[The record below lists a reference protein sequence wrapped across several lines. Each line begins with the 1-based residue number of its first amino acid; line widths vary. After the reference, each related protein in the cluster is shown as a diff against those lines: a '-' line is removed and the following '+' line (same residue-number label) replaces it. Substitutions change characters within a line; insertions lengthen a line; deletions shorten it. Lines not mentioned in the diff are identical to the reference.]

1 MTTLTEAGAS
11 GPAAASVPL
20 LRSTVRY
27 SGPRCTALALVAV
40 AATGANLLLPVTL
53 GRALDLLLA
62 GDPAGSRWVLWCTGL
77 VLAVA
82 VLDAVETVLGGT
94 TNARATA
101 WLRHRLVGHVL
112 AVGPRAVGR
121 FGPGDLVARL
131 VGNAAQAGTAP
142 ATVAALLAALAGPL
156 GAVVALGLIDLW
168 LVVVFLVGAPL
179 LALVLRALARDSS
192 ACVTRYQR
200 AQGRIAGGLAEA
212 VAGAR
217 TIAAAGIADRTVAR
231 VLRPLPELSREG
243 HRMWRVQGR
252 AAARAAAVA
261 PLSQLA
267 VVAGAGVL
275 LTQQRLSVGELLA
288 ASRYAVLAA
297 GIGVLVGHLSSL
309 IRARAGAARLT
320 EILTEPAPTYGDRL
334 LPGTGQGL
342 PEPGRPSGQGRSERG
357 AWGLKGDGTPHRGG
371 REPGGAS
378 GRGAPEPDNTAGPG
392 APEADDMSGPGPL
405 EPESLS
411 PRRRRTPDTP
421 AGQGRLE
428 LCSVTVRRGGRALLD
443 GVDLV
448 VPGGSTLAVVGRSG
462 AGKSLLAAVAGRL
475 VDPDEGEVRLD
486 GVPLCELDRRE
497 LRRAIVHAF
506 ARPALL
512 GDSVE
517 DTIAFGAP
525 RPSPARV
532 REAARA
538 AHADAFVRRLPDG
551 YATPC
556 ADAPLSG
563 GEAQRLGLARAFA
576 RDSRLLVLDDA
587 LSSLDTVTEHRITD
601 ALLRPA
607 TGGTRLL
614 IAHRATTAARADA
627 VAWLDGGRVR
637 AVGPHAELWRTA
649 GYRELFG
656 GAAAAAR
663 VPEPDAAD
671 PGCTA
676 PYGAPGGGGR

>member
-40 AATGANLLLPVTL
+40 AATGVNLLLPVTL

-77 VLAVA
+77 MLAAA

-156 GAVVALGLIDLW
+156 GAVVALGLIDPW

-179 LALVLRALARDSS
+179 LALVLRTLARDSS

-357 AWGLKGDGTPHRGG
+357 AWGLKADGTPHRGG

-378 GRGAPEPDNTAGPG
+378 GPQP
-392 APEADDMSGPGPL
+392 PEADDMSGPGPL
-405 EPESLS
+405 EPGSPS
-411 PRRRRTPDTP
+411 PRRRRTPDTT

-486 GVPLCELDRRE
+486 GVPLRELDRRE

-517 DTIAFGAP
+517 DTIAFGVP

-587 LSSLDTVTEHRITD
+587 LSSLDTVTEHHITD

-656 GAAAAAR
+656 GAEDAAR
-663 VPEPDAAD
+663 VPDDTD
-671 PGCTA
+671 PGSTA